1 MIAGTRRWTN
11 RQYRW
16 RLSRFRPIPHP
27 PRSPSLNDGR
37 SHASRAQ
44 IIAAFA
50 SIYLVW
56 GSTYLAI
63 RYAVQTIPPFMMG
76 GLRFVVSGVI
86 LYLWARYR
94 GASRPTRLN
103 WRNAIIAGGFLL
115 LGGNGAVVWA
125 EQFVPSGLTALLV
138 SILPFWLVIIEWVRP
153 PRRRPSGAVLIGLV
167 LGFIGIVVLVGRS
180 GFGGRGD
187 VSSLGPVVLI
197 LGSLSWAIGSFWS
210 RDAELPESGMLT
222 TGMEMLGGGALLL
235 IVGTLTGELSRF
247 DIHRIS
253 SASTIGLLYLVT
265 FGSLLG
271 FTSYI
276 WLLDKVSP
284 ARLGTYAYVNPI
296 VAVLLGWAIAGE
308 RLAVRTAV
316 AAAIVICAVALITTA
331 RSTTITQGG

>member
-1 MIAGTRRWTN
+1 MTEKR
-11 RQYRW
+11 
-16 RLSRFRPIPHP
+16 
-27 PRSPSLNDGR
+27 
-37 SHASRAQ
+37 ASRAQ
-44 IIAAFA
+44 IVAAFA
-50 SIYLVW
+50 SIYIIW

-63 RYAVQTIPPFMMG
+63 RYAIETIPPFIMG
-76 GLRFVVSGVI
+76 GTRFLVSGAL
-86 LYLWARYR
+86 LYTWSRYR
-94 GASRPTRLN
+94 GAPRPTRLH

-153 PRRRPSGAVLIGLV
+153 PRRRPSGAVLVGLA
-167 LGFIGIVVLVGRS
+167 LGFIGIIVLVGP
-180 GFGGRGD
+180 GNVGGDGD
-187 VSSLGPVVLI
+187 VRVLGALVLI

-210 RDAELPESGMLT
+210 RDAQLPDSGLLT
-222 TGMEMLGGGALLL
+222 TGMEMLGGGALLV
-235 IVGTLTGELSRF
+235 IVGVLSGELSHF
-247 DIHRIS
+247 DVRHVSR
-253 SASTIGLLYLVT
+253 ASTLGLVYLIT

-308 RLAVRTAV
+308 ALSIRTGV
-316 AAAIVICAVALITTA
+316 AAAIVICAVALITSARRTTTA
-331 RSTTITQGG
+331 QTG

>member
-1 MIAGTRRWTN
+1 MTEKR
-11 RQYRW
+11 
-16 RLSRFRPIPHP
+16 
-27 PRSPSLNDGR
+27 
-37 SHASRAQ
+37 ASRAQ

-50 SIYLVW
+50 SIYIIW

-63 RYAVQTIPPFMMG
+63 RYAIETIPPFIMG
-76 GLRFVVSGVI
+76 GTRFLVSGVL
-86 LYLWARYR
+86 LYIWARHR
-94 GASRPTRLN
+94 GAPRPTKLH
-103 WRNAIIAGGFLL
+103 WRNAIVAGGFLL

-153 PRRRPSGAVLIGLV
+153 PRRRPSGAVLVGLV
-167 LGFIGIVVLVGRS
+167 LGFIGIIVLVGP
-180 GFGGRGD
+180 GNIGGQRD
-187 VSSLGPVVLI
+187 VRPLGALVLI

-210 RDAELPESGMLT
+210 RDAELPESGLLT
-222 TGMEMLGGGALLL
+222 TGIEMLSGGALLTV
-235 IVGTLTGELSRF
+235 VGVLSGELSQF
-247 DIHRIS
+247 DVHHVSR
-253 SASTIGLLYLVT
+253 ATAIGLLYLIT

-308 RLAVRTAV
+308 ALSIRTGV

-331 RSTTITQGG
+331 RSTTTAVGG

>member
-1 MIAGTRRWTN
+1 
-11 RQYRW
+11 
-16 RLSRFRPIPHP
+16 
-27 PRSPSLNDGR
+27 LNDGR
-37 SHASRAQ
+37 RHATRAQ

-63 RYAVQTIPPFMMG
+63 RYAVQTIPPFLMG
-76 GLRFVVSGVI
+76 GIRFVISGLL
-86 LYLWARYR
+86 LYLWARSR
-94 GASRPTRLN
+94 GAPRPTRLH
-103 WRNAIIAGGFLL
+103 WRNAVIAGGFLL

-153 PRRRPSGAVLIGLV
+153 PRRRPSGAVLAGLV
-167 LGFIGIVVLVGRS
+167 LGFIGIIVLVGPS
-180 GFGGRGD
+180 DLGGHGD
-187 VSSLGPVVLI
+187 VSSLGALVLI

-210 RDAELPESGMLT
+210 RDAQLPESGLLT
-222 TGMEMLGGGALLL
+222 TGMEMLGGGVLLL
-235 IVGTLTGELSRF
+235 IVGALTGEISQF

-253 SASTIGLLYLVT
+253 SASAAGLIYLIT
-265 FGSLLG
+265 FGSLIG

-308 RLAVRTAV
+308 RLSVRTGV
-316 AAAIVICAVALITTA
+316 AAAIVICAVAIITTA
-331 RSTTITQGG
+331 RSVSASQSQ

>member
-1 MIAGTRRWTN
+1 
-11 RQYRW
+11 
-16 RLSRFRPIPHP
+16 
-27 PRSPSLNDGR
+27 LNDQR

-63 RYAVQTIPPFMMG
+63 RYAIETIPPFIMG
-76 GLRFVVSGVI
+76 GARFVVSGAM
-86 LYLWARYR
+86 LYLWARSR
-94 GASRPTRLN
+94 GASRPTRLY

-115 LGGNGAVVWA
+115 LGGNGAVMWA
-125 EQFVPSGLTALLV
+125 EQVVPSGLTALLV

-153 PRRRPSGAVLIGLV
+153 PRRRPSGAVLVGLV
-167 LGFIGIVVLVGRS
+167 LGFIGIIVLVGPS
-180 GFGGRGD
+180 DVGGHGD
-187 VSSLGPVVLI
+187 VSPIGALVLI

-210 RDAELPESGMLT
+210 RDAQLPESGLLT
-222 TGMEMLGGGALLL
+222 TGMEMLGGGVLLL
-235 IVGTLTGELSRF
+235 IVGALTGEFSHF
-247 DIHRIS
+247 DIHGVSKASAVGLIYLIS
-253 SASTIGLLYLVT
+253 
-265 FGSLLG
+265 FGSLIG

-296 VAVLLGWAIAGE
+296 VAVLLGWAVAGE
-308 RLAVRTAV
+308 RLSIRTGI

-331 RSTTITQGG
+331 RSTKAKQTA

>member
-1 MIAGTRRWTN
+1 M
-11 RQYRW
+11 
-16 RLSRFRPIPHP
+16 
-27 PRSPSLNDGR
+27 NDGR
-37 SHASRAQ
+37 KHASRAQ
-44 IIAAFA
+44 ILAAFA

-63 RYAVQTIPPFMMG
+63 RYAVETIPPFLMG
-76 GLRFVVSGVI
+76 GIRFLISGAM
-86 LYLWARYR
+86 LYAWARSR
-94 GASRPTRLN
+94 GASRPTRLH
-103 WRNAIIAGGFLL
+103 WRNAIIAGAFLL

-153 PRRRPSGAVLIGLV
+153 ARRRPSSAVLGGLI
-167 LGFIGIVVLVGRS
+167 LGFIGIIVLVGPAEV
-180 GFGGRGD
+180 GGHGV
-187 VSSLGPVVLI
+187 VSPLGALVLI

-210 RDAELPESGMLT
+210 RDAELPESGLLT
-222 TGMEMLGGGALLL
+222 TGMEMLGGGVLLL
-235 IVGTLTGELSRF
+235 IVGAVTGELSQF
-247 DIHRIS
+247 HIHRIS
-253 SASTIGLLYLVT
+253 NASAVGLIYLIT
-265 FGSLLG
+265 FGSLIG

-308 RLAVRTAV
+308 TLSVRTGI

-331 RSTTITQGG
+331 RSTATAHSG

>member
-1 MIAGTRRWTN
+1 MNDN
-11 RQYRW
+11 R
-16 RLSRFRPIPHP
+16 
-27 PRSPSLNDGR
+27 G
-37 SHASRAQ
+37 HASRAQ

-50 SIYLVW
+50 SIYLIW

-63 RYAVQTIPPFMMG
+63 SYAVGTIPPFIMG
-76 GLRFVVSGVI
+76 GIRFVVSGAM

-94 GASRPTRLN
+94 GAPRPTRLH
-103 WRNAIIAGGFLL
+103 WRNAIVAGGFLL

-153 PRRRPSGAVLIGLV
+153 PHRRPSGAVLIGIV
-167 LGFIGIVVLVGRS
+167 LGFIGIVVLVGPS
-180 GFGGRGD
+180 DVGGHGD
-187 VSSLGPVVLI
+187 VRPIGALVLI

-210 RDAELPESGMLT
+210 RDAQLPESGLLT
-222 TGMEMLGGGALLL
+222 TGMEMLGGGVLLL
-235 IVGTLTGELSRF
+235 TVGAVTGELSHF
-247 DIHRIS
+247 DFHGIS
-253 SASTIGLLYLVT
+253 NASAVGLLYLIT

-308 RLAVRTAV
+308 RLSIRTGI

-331 RSTTITQGG
+331 RNTTTSPRV

>member
-1 MIAGTRRWTN
+1 
-11 RQYRW
+11 
-16 RLSRFRPIPHP
+16 
-27 PRSPSLNDGR
+27 LNDGR
-37 SHASRAQ
+37 KHATRAQ
-44 IIAAFA
+44 ITAAFA

-63 RYAVQTIPPFMMG
+63 RYAVQTIPPFLMG
-76 GLRFVVSGVI
+76 GLRFVVSGAL
-86 LYLWARYR
+86 LYAWARYR
-94 GASRPTRLN
+94 GAERPTRIH
-103 WRNAIIAGGFLL
+103 WRNGVIAGGLLL

-153 PRRRPSGAVLIGLV
+153 PHARPNAAIITGLI
-167 LGFIGIVVLVGRS
+167 LGFIGIVVLVGPADL
-180 GFGGRGD
+180 GGHGD
-187 VSSLGPVVLI
+187 VRPIGALVLI
-197 LGSLSWAIGSFWS
+197 LGSLSWAIGSFYS
-210 RDAELPESGMLT
+210 RDAQLPESGLLT

-235 IVGTLTGELSRF
+235 IVGALTGELFHF

-253 SASTIGLLYLVT
+253 DASAVGLVYLIT

-284 ARLGTYAYVNPI
+284 ARLGTYAYVNPV
-296 VAVLLGWAIAGE
+296 VAVILGWAIAGE
-308 RLAVRTAV
+308 RLSVRTAV

-331 RSTTITQGG
+331 RSVTPPQSA

>member
-1 MIAGTRRWTN
+1 VTEKR
-11 RQYRW
+11 
-16 RLSRFRPIPHP
+16 
-27 PRSPSLNDGR
+27 
-37 SHASRAQ
+37 ASRAQ

-50 SIYLVW
+50 SIYIIW

-63 RYAVQTIPPFMMG
+63 RYAIETIPPFIMG
-76 GLRFVVSGVI
+76 GTRFLVSGAL
-86 LYLWARYR
+86 LYTWSRYR
-94 GASRPTRLN
+94 GAPRPTRLH

-153 PRRRPSGAVLIGLV
+153 PRRRPSGAVLVGLA
-167 LGFIGIVVLVGRS
+167 LGFIGIIVLVGP
-180 GFGGRGD
+180 GNVGGDGD
-187 VSSLGPVVLI
+187 VRVLGALVLI

-210 RDAELPESGMLT
+210 RDAQLPDSGLLT
-222 TGMEMLGGGALLL
+222 TGMEMLGGGALLV
-235 IVGTLTGELSRF
+235 IVGVLSGELSHF
-247 DIHRIS
+247 DVRHVSR
-253 SASTIGLLYLVT
+253 ASTLGLVYLIT

-308 RLAVRTAV
+308 ALSIRTGV
-316 AAAIVICAVALITTA
+316 AAAIVICAVALITSARRTTTA
-331 RSTTITQGG
+331 QTG

>member
-1 MIAGTRRWTN
+1 MKYN
-11 RQYRW
+11 
-16 RLSRFRPIPHP
+16 S
-27 PRSPSLNDGR
+27 
-37 SHASRAQ
+37 ASRAQ

-63 RYAVQTIPPFMMG
+63 RYAIETIPPFIMG
-76 GLRFVVSGVI
+76 GVRFIISGAM
-86 LYLWARYR
+86 LYAWARYR
-94 GASRPTRLN
+94 GAPKPTRLH
-103 WRNAIIAGGFLL
+103 WRNAMIAGAFLL

-153 PRRRPSGAVLIGLV
+153 PRRRPSGLVLVGLV
-167 LGFIGIVVLVGRS
+167 LGSLGIIVLIGPGNIE
-180 GFGGRGD
+180 GRGD
-187 VSSLGPVVLI
+187 IPLLGALVLI

-210 RDAELPESGMLT
+210 RDAALPESGLLT
-222 TGMEMLGGGALLL
+222 TGMEMLGGGALLF
-235 IVGTLTGELSRF
+235 IVGALRGELSEF
-247 DIHRIS
+247 DIHYVSRA
-253 SASTIGLLYLVT
+253 SALGLLYLIT
-265 FGSLLG
+265 FGSLIG

-308 RLAVRTAV
+308 ALSIRTGV
-316 AAAIVICAVALITTA
+316 AAAIVICAVALITSA
-331 RSTTITQGG
+331 RSTAAVHSG

>member
-1 MIAGTRRWTN
+1 VTEKR
-11 RQYRW
+11 
-16 RLSRFRPIPHP
+16 
-27 PRSPSLNDGR
+27 
-37 SHASRAQ
+37 ASRAQ

-50 SIYLVW
+50 SIYTIW

-63 RYAVQTIPPFMMG
+63 RYAVETTPPFIMG
-76 GLRFVVSGVI
+76 GVRFVISGAL
-86 LYLWARYR
+86 LYIWARYR
-94 GASRPTRLN
+94 GAPTPTRLH

-138 SILPFWLVIIEWVRP
+138 SILPFWLVIIEWARP
-153 PRRRPSGAVLIGLV
+153 PRKRPSVAVLLGLV
-167 LGFIGIVVLVGRS
+167 LGFIGIIVLVGP
-180 GFGGRGD
+180 GD
-187 VSSLGPVVLI
+187 VGGQGNVSPVGALVLI

-210 RDAELPESGMLT
+210 RDASLPESGLLT

-235 IVGTLTGELSRF
+235 IVGVLSGELSHF
-247 DIHRIS
+247 DIHHVSRA
-253 SASTIGLLYLVT
+253 SAIGLAYLIT

-284 ARLGTYAYVNPI
+284 AHLGTYAYVNPI

-308 RLAVRTAV
+308 TLSVRTGV

-331 RSTTITQGG
+331 RSTTTSHSG

>member
-1 MIAGTRRWTN
+1 M
-11 RQYRW
+11 
-16 RLSRFRPIPHP
+16 
-27 PRSPSLNDGR
+27 NDGR
-37 SHASRAQ
+37 THASRAQ

-63 RYAVQTIPPFMMG
+63 RYAIETIPPFIMG
-76 GLRFVVSGVI
+76 GVRFLVSGAM

-94 GASRPTRLN
+94 GAPKPTRLH
-103 WRNAIIAGGFLL
+103 WRNAVIAGGFLL

-138 SILPFWLVIIEWVRP
+138 SILPFWLVIIEWARP
-153 PRRRPSGAVLIGLV
+153 PRRRPSSVILAGLV
-167 LGFIGIVVLVGRS
+167 LGFVGIIVLVGP
-180 GFGGRGD
+180 GNVGGHGD
-187 VSSLGPVVLI
+187 IRPLGALVLI

-210 RDAELPESGMLT
+210 RDAMLPRSGLLT

-235 IVGTLTGELSRF
+235 IVGVLSGELSRF
-247 DIHRIS
+247 DMHHVS
-253 SASTIGLLYLVT
+253 SVSTIGLLYLIT
-265 FGSLLG
+265 FGSLIG

-284 ARLGTYAYVNPI
+284 ARLGTYAYVNPV

-308 RLAVRTAV
+308 RLSIRTGV

-331 RSTTITQGG
+331 RSAPAATTG